1 MLNVDSN
8 HCLTWDGLKGWKIA
22 ALKDQTRVNG
32 EQRLGHRRTKALVN
46 KSILALSLVTNQAIK
61 SHIVRR
67 IKSLLDYMKK

>member
-32 EQRLGHRRTKALVN
+32 KRRLGRRRTKAMVN
-46 KSILALSLVTNQAIK
+46 KSILALSLVTNQA
-61 SHIVRR
+61 
-67 IKSLLDYMKK
+67 MKVI

>member
-46 KSILALSLVTNQAIK
+46 KSILALSLVTNQA
-61 SHIVRR
+61 
-67 IKSLLDYMKK
+67 MKVI